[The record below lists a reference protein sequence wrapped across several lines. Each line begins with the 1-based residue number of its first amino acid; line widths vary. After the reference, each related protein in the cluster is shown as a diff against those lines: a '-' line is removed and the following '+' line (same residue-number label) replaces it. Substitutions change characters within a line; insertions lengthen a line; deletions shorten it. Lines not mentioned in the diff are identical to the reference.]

1 MTKSSSATLAISAQQ
16 AIFRPA
22 LVLMT
27 GRFLGFFAAFA
38 IPMVLA
44 RLFDQQEFG
53 TYKQLFLIFA
63 TLFGIAQAG
72 MAESLY
78 YFLPYDSRRSG
89 GYIFNTLLVLGTLGT
104 GSFALLWWFREDL
117 ALLLNNVE
125 LSSYIPLVGIYLL
138 LMLMS
143 VVLEILM
150 TIRKQHVMASSSYGL
165 SDLLRALCY
174 ISPALLFAE
183 LNALMLGAIAFAGA
197 RLAAV
202 LFYVHHEY
210 GASLRPDKDALR
222 LHLSYAIPFGAAAL
236 IEVIQINYHLYAVSY
251 FFDAATFAIYAV
263 GCLQIPI
270 SDFLMTSTCNVMMV
284 NMRESLKE
292 EDHTA
297 VVAIWLDSNRKLALV
312 FFPMVAGLILVAD
325 PLIVLLFTKDYSDSV
340 PIFMICALSMLFAA
354 ILTDGA
360 LRVFGETRFLIFQ
373 NFVRLIIVVAF
384 MPWFLH
390 QFHLA
395 GAIIVTLLATLVSK
409 LLALYK
415 LRSVMQVE
423 LSQLLP
429 WRSLLATLVIAVLS
443 AVPAVAISAAI
454 TMPDIGRL
462 IVTMFVYSV
471 TYYWLLQWIGPMDH
485 TEKAMLSQWLASPF
499 QRLGRILRA

>member
-360 LRVFGETRFLIFQ
+360 LRVFGETR
-373 NFVRLIIVVAF
+373 
-384 MPWFLH
+384 
-390 QFHLA
+390 
-395 GAIIVTLLATLVSK
+395 
-409 LLALYK
+409 
-415 LRSVMQVE
+415 
-423 LSQLLP
+423 
-429 WRSLLATLVIAVLS
+429 
-443 AVPAVAISAAI
+443 
-454 TMPDIGRL
+454 
-462 IVTMFVYSV
+462 
-471 TYYWLLQWIGPMDH
+471 
-485 TEKAMLSQWLASPF
+485 
-499 QRLGRILRA
+499 